1 LGGLSFA
8 ALATLAVAQVPRSP
22 LPRSTQ
28 ADISWAVAFLLTA
41 STVLFL
47 LTAYGAY
54 TSIRL
59 VTREPMEA
67 LRARYSGTLPEQNK
81 AERAMTSEE
90 SFRRALEIHHGAS
103 GFVTWGLIALVSALL
118 LIAFE
123 ISVYYVFL
131 PGLLVVVILVSWRLR
146 DLVVIDW
153 RDLVNALLRRC
164 GAQLPKS
171 LLP

>member
-8 ALATLAVAQVPRSP
+8 ALATLAVAQVPQSP
-22 LPRSTQ
+22 LLQRSTQ
-28 ADISWAVAFLLTA
+28 ADISRAVAFLLTA

-59 VTREPMEA
+59 VTREPMEF
-67 LRARYSGTLPEQNK
+67 LRVKYSVPHSKQKTEEDVEERDMARK
-81 AERAMTSEE
+81 E
-90 SFRRALEIHHGAS
+90 SFRRAPEIHHGAS

-118 LIAFE
+118 PIALE

-131 PGLLVVVILVSWRLR
+131 PGLLVVVILVYWRLR
-146 DLVVIDW
+146 DLVVVGW
-153 RDLVNALLRRC
+153 RDLVNTLLIR
-164 GAQLPKS
+164 
-171 LLP
+171 